1 MKGNGKLKD
10 QMKSWN
16 IYQLVTNYVNL
27 TCNKEMD
34 KITIIRKLVQN
45 NRSWIKFLQNK
56 WIVHDEKSSEYMCFK
71 LITNSGT
78 CSNNISKISVIHQSK
93 VMNYKSGVVECSCR
107 DFKSKKIPCQ
117 HICLVNTSQNCM
129 SLFTVETFHP
139 YWCLPKCP
147 LYNGVVGNIVFDSL
161 YIMTNLTDSKTSLS
175 DYQKL
180 IFPTNQRVRFL
191 NL

>member
-1 MKGNGKLKD
+1 
-10 QMKSWN
+10 
-16 IYQLVTNYVNL
+16 
-27 TCNKEMD
+27 
-34 KITIIRKLVQN
+34 
-45 NRSWIKFLQNK
+45 
-56 WIVHDEKSSEYMCFK
+56 MCFK

-93 VMNYKSGVVECSCR
+93 VMKDDHEVSLYKSGLVECSCQ

-117 HICLVNTSQNCM
+117 HICLVKTSQNCM
-129 SLFTVETFHP
+129 SSFTVETFHP

-161 YIMTNLTDSKTSLS
+161 SIMTNLTDSKTSLS